1 MIFFKS
7 IFSVGICG
15 IFFSSSCIAEQ
26 VVDVSQL
33 SLQQALEIAM
43 QHNHDLK
50 LSRTAIDTAAAAVLI
65 AGVSPNPSLTLQSIS
80 INPKEGV
87 GTGALSR
94 KTIDSA
100 IRVDQLIERGGKR
113 DLRRETATHLEDAA
127 RADKSDTIRQV
138 RVMVSQAYYDLLSFE
153 DRLNILNQ
161 NAALYESSV
170 NAAQKRLNAGDLA
183 VADLAR
189 LQLDALRVKNDVR
202 QAEADTMKARQSLAI
217 LLGKL
222 NIASQIKLADKWPSV
237 SSIFTE
243 PPTSLVD
250 RRPEV
255 LAAKARLE
263 AAMASRKLALASR
276 SRDISVGVQ
285 YDHYPSSPTNSQ
297 GTGNSFGVFVQI
309 PLFINHQ
316 YEGDVRTAEL
326 AVDAATENLEKTRDL
341 ASNEVS
347 QNRRDV
353 ITSFDLLKRYDDSLL
368 IAAKKSVDA
377 AEFAFKHGAI
387 GIMDVLD
394 TRRTYKAI
402 QLDALNA
409 RSVHAKSL
417 AAWQATQLENIQ

>member
-1 MIFFKS
+1 M
-7 IFSVGICG
+7 
-15 IFFSSSCIAEQ
+15 
-26 VVDVSQL
+26 DVSQL

-138 RVMVSQAYYDLLSFE
+138 RVMVSQAYYDLLTFE

-222 NIASQIKLADKWPSV
+222 NIASQIKLADTWPSV

-368 IAAKKSVDA
+368 IAAKKSADA